1 MILLISD
8 INDKHTYNKLYEVSM
23 QSNELEFQEFSF
35 WNILSTYNHY
45 IVLIVRV

>member
-23 QSNELEFQEFSF
+23 QSNELEFQR
-35 WNILSTYNHY
+35 ILILEY
-45 IVLIVRV
+45 IVYL